1 MVLEGVEEID
11 WFTDRPDRVEGSW
24 KPQKLLRKW
33 DKYFSTSKP
42 NSQAGFKADEEQE
55 MVIFE
60 MFKLKTK
67 SGKMIFNV
75 KPIGDSGKDK
85 LTGFQ
90 GLGMSDISL
99 FIE

>member
-1 MVLEGVEEID
+1 
-11 WFTDRPDRVEGSW
+11 
-24 KPQKLLRKW
+24 
-33 DKYFSTSKP
+33 
-42 NSQAGFKADEEQE
+42 

-60 MFKLKTK
+60 MFKPKTK

-75 KPIGDSGKDK
+75 KTIGDSGKDK

-99 FIE
+99 FID